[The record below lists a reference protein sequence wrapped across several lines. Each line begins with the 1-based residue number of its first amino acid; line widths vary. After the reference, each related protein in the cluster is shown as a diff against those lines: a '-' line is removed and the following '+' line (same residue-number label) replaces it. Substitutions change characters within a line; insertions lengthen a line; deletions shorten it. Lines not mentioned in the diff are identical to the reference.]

1 MNVGSAGYC
10 AADGEH
16 IWVSRGAT
24 GQLVQVRPARG
35 AILGTWAGAP
45 AARRL
50 VVAAGRVY
58 AAAAPASQPGALYL
72 LDPRQGPTAMT
83 LAAANLGNDATGLA
97 FDGARLWTANLSG
110 SVSIIT
116 LQAAIPYPVTTVS
129 AGFTSPTGILYDGSN
144 IWVTDNVANRL
155 YKLNASGAIIQSVTV
170 GAQPWQP
177 VFDGTNIWVPNISDD
192 SITVV
197 QASTGAVVATI
208 TSDATNALSSPL
220 GAAFDGER
228 VLVATGVRTA

>member
-1 MNVGSAGYC
+1 M
-10 AADGEH
+10 D
-16 IWVSRGAT
+16 R
-24 GQLVQVRPARG
+24 
-35 AILGTWAGAP
+35 
-45 AARRL
+45 
-50 VVAAGRVY
+50 
-58 AAAAPASQPGALYL
+58 
-72 LDPRQGPTAMT
+72 
-83 LAAANLGNDATGLA
+83 
-97 FDGARLWTANLSG
+97 NLSG
-110 SVSIIT
+110 FVSIIT
-116 LQAAIPYPVTTVS
+116 LQAAYPVTTVS

-177 VFDGTNIWVPNISDD
+177 VFDGTNTWVPNISDD

-208 TSDATNALSSPL
+208 TPDATNALSSPL

-228 VLVATGVRTA
+228 VLVTTGIRTA